1 MTLLGIS
8 AALSGNKG
16 GVFTFQDK
24 DFVVFLIYFKA
35 TLSLGGGK
43 QQHPL
48 FPLVFSHSCVSHLS
62 YILTIGKQNL

>member
-8 AALSGNKG
+8 AALCGSQG

-24 DFVVFLIYFKA
+24 DFVVFLSDFKA
-35 TLSLGGGK
+35 TLRLGAGK

-62 YILTIGKQNL
+62 YILTIGKWNL